1 MRTFAALIIAVF
13 LFGLA
18 DAPAQE
24 DQVRESL
31 KMVARGQLDAVKNK
45 LPDLLAQYPNDPGVM
60 LLHGV
65 VIEDG
70 WLALEKY
77 RTVINK
83 YPQSQWADDAY
94 WRIVQFYA
102 IAGDTAKA
110 QRHLQEFR
118 AEYPTSE
125 FLAPAT
131 DVVRSATGLARKSNK
146 RMVHTPTSAE
156 RKSAASA
163 QSPSHTSPKKKAAE
177 AATPEPTTEPV
188 RRSAA
193 RTETEPQPV
202 RRAESIEEA
211 VPDNADAYG
220 LQVGIY
226 STREAATLEMK
237 KFLKQRMYTEVKEKE
252 VDGKTMYAVV
262 IGNYTSLESATA
274 AKKIVKQ
281 QCGCNPIIFP
291 K

>member
-1 MRTFAALIIAVF
+1 MRTFAALIIAIF
-13 LFGLA
+13 LYWPA
-18 DAPAQE
+18 EAPAQE
-24 DQVRESL
+24 DQVRDCL
-31 KMVARGQLDAVKNK
+31 KMVARGQLGEVKSK
-45 LPDLLAQYPNDPGVM
+45 LPDLLAQYPDDPGVM

-65 VIEDG
+65 VIEDA
-70 WLALEKY
+70 WLALDKY
-77 RTVINK
+77 QTIIND
-83 YPQSQWADDAY
+83 YPQSRWADDAF
-94 WRIVQFYA
+94 WRIVQFHA

-110 QRHLQEFR
+110 RQNLEKFR
-118 AEYPTSE
+118 RNYPSSE

-131 DVVRSATGLARKSNK
+131 DVVRSAIGLARKNK
-146 RMVHTPTSAE
+146 KQMVHTPTAAEKKTTDKKEHPSYSSAE
-156 RKSAASA
+156 EKAS
-163 QSPSHTSPKKKAAE
+163 E
-177 AATPEPTTEPV
+177 AAKPEPTSEPV
-188 RRSAA
+188 KKSVQQPAP
-193 RTETEPQPV
+193 EPV
-202 RRAESIEEA
+202 EEA
-211 VPDNADAYG
+211 IPDDAKAYG

-252 VDGKTMYAVV
+252 VNGETMYAVV